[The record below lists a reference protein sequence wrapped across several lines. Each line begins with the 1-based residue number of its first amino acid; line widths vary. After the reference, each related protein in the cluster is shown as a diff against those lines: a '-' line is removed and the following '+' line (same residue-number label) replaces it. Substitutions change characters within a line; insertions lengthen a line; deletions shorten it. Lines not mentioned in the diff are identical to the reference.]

1 MITADIQKI
10 VQERRKEL
18 GLTQA
23 ELARR
28 AHLSREMIV
37 RFEGGVHD
45 IGLRKLLRIL
55 GSLDLAISVRPSAE
69 PPVLEELDRIFAED

>member
-10 VQERRKEL
+10 VQERRREL

-37 RFEGGVHD
+37 RFERGEHD
-45 IGLRKLLRIL
+45 IGLRKLLRIF
-55 GSLDLAISVRPSAE
+55 GSLDLDITVRPGAGR
-69 PPVLEELDRIFAED
+69 PVLEELDSIFKED

>member
-1 MITADIQKI
+1 MITTDIQKI
-10 VQERRKEL
+10 VQARRKEL

-37 RFEGGVHD
+37 RFENGEHD

-55 GSLDLAISVRPSAE
+55 SALDLDISVRPGVGR
-69 PPVLEELDRIFAED
+69 PVLEELDSIFKED